1 MKIFVKRPLSLIL
14 CIMLGGFSLFI
25 DASLPLKITLLTFSL
40 LLFLLT
46 FVKGLIN
53 DGKRIISRLCL
64 IAFAI
69 SIILAIIWSNSFYP
83 IKYHNK
89 ECKITAMVTDV
100 SKNDGYT
107 HVILK
112 TQTIDGGRAAYKT
125 SVYLYNIT
133 NEVELGDI
141 VECTATVISTGA
153 ANDDNKTSYNKD
165 GISAILDGVSDF
177 KVTDHKNLWL
187 RSILISARNNITD
200 TLIKRTNL
208 STGGFMTALLIGVRD
223 YLDAETALSFRRIG
237 ISHILALSGMHLSI
251 ITLALE
257 RLLSALK
264 ISKKPRIIIAIIFTL
279 LYMSL
284 AGFTPSITR
293 SGIMLITYYSLFLLA
308 RSRDSFTSLCISV
321 ALIVIVKPYAI
332 FDISLWLSAL
342 ATLGI
347 VTAPIF
353 NKYKENIG
361 KLKCII
367 IGFSNYLVASVFA
380 IGATVMITSITFKQ
394 ISILSIISTLIFSPV
409 ITAFMYLS
417 VFLLIFGGIIPFG
430 GLMIYFSDAI
440 KELSEIFARP
450 SFVLCSTNSIVTK
463 ALIALFTVMLIGF
476 LVLSIKKKGR
486 AALILCLIFLSIYL
500 ACGISTLTN
509 LYKDDTIY
517 IKSDT
522 QDCVL
527 IKNSGSVYLIA
538 TEEVSRSYSS
548 YLSSLLVNQELTL
561 LDELVL
567 TSYSEALDNNI
578 QGVINYTKT
587 ALIRIPYPKNE
598 REDIEARRL
607 AHLLS
612 RYGTSMSF
620 YSDGDVLE
628 LGSHSYRLLYHT
640 PYSNNTSECAFML
653 SENDRKTTYF
663 TQGAA
668 SYLSYS
674 VRALAAESDVL
685 ILGVAGADNT
695 FNLKFASVSSIVCG
709 KNNLSESAEN
719 YYQSHDT
726 KIKYIENEYI
736 FEKGRE

>member
-25 DASLPLKITLLTFSL
+25 DASLPLKITLLSFTL

-46 FVKGLIN
+46 FVKSLIVES
-53 DGKRIISRLCL
+53 KRIISRLCL

-69 SIILAIIWSNSFYP
+69 SLILGIIWSNSFYP
-83 IKYHNK
+83 TKYHNK

-100 SKNDGYT
+100 SENDDYT
-107 HVILK
+107 YVILK
-112 TQTIDGGRAAYKT
+112 TQTIDGGQEAYKM
-125 SVYLYNIT
+125 SAYIYNST
-133 NEVELGDI
+133 EDVRLGDI
-141 VECTATVISTGA
+141 IECTATVISTGA

-165 GISAILDGVSDF
+165 GISAILDGVRDF
-177 KVTDHKNLWL
+177 KVTYHKNLWL

-200 TLIKRTNL
+200 TLIERTNL

-257 RLLSALK
+257 RLLCALR

-321 ALIVIVKPYAI
+321 EVIVIVKPYAI

-347 VTAPIF
+347 VTAPVF
-353 NKYKENIG
+353 NKYGENIG
-361 KLKCII
+361 KFKRII
-367 IGFSNYLVASVFA
+367 IGFANSLTASLFA
-380 IGATVMITSITFKQ
+380 VGATVMICALTFEQ
-394 ISILSIISTLIFSPV
+394 ISILSIFATIVFSPI
-409 ITAFMYLS
+409 ITIFMYLS
-417 VFLLIFGGIIPFG
+417 VFLLILGGIIPFG
-430 GLMIYFSDAI
+430 GIMIYFSDAI

-450 SFVLCSTNSIVTK
+450 SFILCSTNNLVTK

-486 AALILCLIFLSIYL
+486 AALVLFLLFISIYL
-500 ACGISTLTN
+500 AGSISTLTN
-509 LYKDDTIY
+509 LYKDDTVY
-517 IKSDT
+517 MKSDT

-548 YLSSLLVNQELTL
+548 YLSSVLVNQELTL

-567 TSYSEALDNNI
+567 TSYSEGLENNI
-578 QGVINYTKT
+578 QSVINYIKT
-587 ALIRIPYPKNE
+587 TLIRIPYPKNE

-612 RYGTSMSF
+612 LYGTSMSF
-620 YSDGDVLE
+620 YNEGDVLA

-640 PYSNNTSECAFML
+640 PYSDSAVECAFML
-653 SENDRKTTYF
+653 SENDKKTTYF

-668 SYLSYS
+668 SHLNYS
-674 VRALAAESDVL
+674 ARALASESDVL
-685 ILGVAGADNT
+685 ILGVPGTENT
-695 FNLKFASVSSIVCG
+695 FNLKFPSVSSIICG
-709 KNNLSESAEN
+709 KDNLSESAKN

-726 KIKYIENEYI
+726 KTKYIENEHT

>member
-1 MKIFVKRPLSLIL
+1 MKIFEKRPLSLIL

-25 DASLPLKITLLTFSL
+25 DAGLPLRITLLSLSL

-69 SIILAIIWSNSFYP
+69 SIILGIIWSNSFYP
-83 IKYHNK
+83 TKYLGK
-89 ECKITAMVTDV
+89 ECKITAMVTDL
-100 SKNDGYT
+100 SANDGYT
-107 HVILK
+107 CVIIK
-112 TQTIDGGRAAYKT
+112 TETIDGDKAAYKM
-125 SVYLYNIT
+125 SAYLYNST
-133 NEVELGDI
+133 EDVRLGDI

-165 GISAILDGVSDF
+165 GISAVLDSVNDF
-177 KVTDHKNLWL
+177 KITGHKDLWL
-187 RSILISARNNITD
+187 KSNLISVRERISDILID
-200 TLIKRTNL
+200 RTNL

-223 YLDAETALSFRRIG
+223 NLDAETALSFRRIG

-251 ITLALE
+251 ITLGLE

-347 VTAPIF
+347 VTAPAF
-353 NKYKENIG
+353 NKYGENIG
-361 KLKCII
+361 KTKHIV
-367 IGFSNYLVASVFA
+367 IGLANSLTASLFA
-380 IGATVMITSITFKQ
+380 VGATVMICALTFRQ
-394 ISILSIISTLIFSPV
+394 ISILSIFSTIVFSPI
-409 ITAFMYLS
+409 ITVFIYLS
-417 VFLLIFGGIIPFG
+417 VFLLIFGGILPFG
-430 GLMIYFSDAI
+430 GIMIYLSDAI

-450 SFVLCSTNSIVTK
+450 SFVLCSANNAPTK
-463 ALIALFTVMLIGF
+463 ALIALFTVVLIGF

-486 AALILCLIFLSIYL
+486 AVLILCLLFLSIYL
-500 ACGISTLTN
+500 AGSISTLTN
-509 LYKDDTIY
+509 LSKDDTTY
-517 IKSDT
+517 VKNDNA
-522 QDCVL
+522 DCVL

-538 TEEVSRSYSS
+538 TEKLSRSYSS
-548 YLSSLLVNQELTL
+548 YLSSALVNQELTQ

-567 TSYSEALDNNI
+567 TSYSEGLENNI

-587 ALIRIPYPKNE
+587 ALIRIPYPQNE

-620 YSDGDVLE
+620 YNEGEVLT

-640 PYSNNTSECAFML
+640 PYSNGISECAFML
-653 SENDRKTTYF
+653 SENDKKTTYF
-663 TQGAA
+663 TKGAT
-668 SYLSYS
+668 SRLSYS
-674 VRALAAESDVL
+674 ARALAAESDVL
-685 ILGVAGADNT
+685 ILGVAGADNA
-695 FNLKFASVSSIVCG
+695 FNLKFPSVSSIICG
-709 KNNLSESAEN
+709 YDTLSQSAKS
-719 YYQSHDT
+719 YYQSHNT
-726 KIKYIENEYI
+726 SLIYIENEYI